1 MISTTIDIE
10 QILLQLSDTITDVS
24 RKNMRSCR
32 YKAVETSLV
41 KLLPLYH
48 AQYLLATN
56 KIDFTNYTEISIDNQ
71 TQASDSLK
79 EFYKVMKKDI
89 TETKYKQCDRNH
101 S

>member
-1 MISTTIDIE
+1 M
-10 QILLQLSDTITDVS
+10 LLSDANADFG

-32 YKAVETSLV
+32 YKAVEVNLV

-48 AQYLLATN
+48 TQYLLAIN

-71 TQASDSLK
+71 IQVNESLK

-89 TETKYKQCDRNH
+89 TEDLKLRNTIKP
-101 S
+101 